1 MKRLSIIVLAC
12 LCLGAAPPS
21 PTASPVPTITL
32 SDGSVVT
39 AAAIEARIAELTE
52 QRNTLAGQV
61 IDLTDQL
68 HKIQQAVNQAQSKK

>member
-1 MKRLSIIVLAC
+1 
-12 LCLGAAPPS
+12 
-21 PTASPVPTITL
+21 
-32 SDGSVVT
+32 VVT